1 MANDRNRS
9 LDGLRALAVSLVL
22 VSHGFGLQPR
32 FLPWPDR
39 FTPVWPG
46 SMGVRIFFVL
56 SGWLITGI
64 LLRARDEASAFGVSR
79 RRVWLAFYMRR
90 CCRIFPLAYFAI
102 LVAFIADV
110 QNVREHLRWYLFY
123 GSNVLAAYQGDN
135 VGELGHLW
143 SLAVEEQ
150 FYLVWPLVVLLVPMS
165 RLPSLILT
173 LIAGSVVLRGL
184 IYAFWTPHGDLA
196 AYVLTVSRFDAL
208 GIGGFLAVRPLSV
221 RTLSISGI
229 AIVACGAVLPSALS
243 AALTEFGLGLACA
256 ALVLS
261 VANGWAS
268 RVWSAWPLV
277 ALGTISYGV
286 YVWHTLAGTI
296 VLWIGQTF
304 DVWMRWDN
312 TFGWWRFTYVSAV
325 AIGLASLSWFLIEKP
340 INRLKRFAPYVP
352 RPEPAI
358 VSESGG
364 GTRPAGVESR
374 RSAAVRAASS
384 SDS

>member
-243 AALTEFGLGLACA
+243 AALTEFGLGLALRGARAVSGERLGLTSLVGLA
-256 ALVLS
+256 AGGPGDHFLWRVCLAHPCRHHRS
-261 VANGWAS
+261 VDRPDLRRLDALGQHL
-268 RVWSAWPLV
+268 RLV
-277 ALGTISYGV
+277 AL
-286 YVWHTLAGTI
+286 HLRQRRRHRPRI
-296 VLWIGQTF
+296 VVL
-304 DVWMRWDN
+304 
-312 TFGWWRFTYVSAV
+312 
-325 AIGLASLSWFLIEKP
+325 
-340 INRLKRFAPYVP
+340 VP
-352 RPEPAI
+352 HRETDQSPE
-358 VSESGG
+358 
-364 GTRPAGVESR
+364 
-374 RSAAVRAASS
+374 AVRALRP
-384 SDS
+384 